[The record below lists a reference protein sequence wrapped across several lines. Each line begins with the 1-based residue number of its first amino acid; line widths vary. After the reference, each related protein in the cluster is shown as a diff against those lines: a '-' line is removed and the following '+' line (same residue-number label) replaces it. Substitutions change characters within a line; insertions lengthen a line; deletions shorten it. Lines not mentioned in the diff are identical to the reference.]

1 MAKLKSINFQCGF
14 GSGNGKPPTRDEL
27 AEIYDTYYLPI
38 YRFVFRQIGDVEL
51 SRELSSDVFCR
62 LLQAVKKDTEIL
74 QRLAPWLFRT
84 ARNIVID
91 HFRRQQHRNHLSIH
105 EETLKSS
112 HNTVEVADQSMSA
125 HLVRKALQ
133 KLTPDQRQV
142 ILLKFMEGLSNQE
155 VAELLSKPVGAVK
168 ALQHRAL
175 STLRELL
182 IPIEERESYENRYA
196 RNPECCY

>member
-1 MAKLKSINFQCGF
+1 MVQLKSIHLQSGF
-14 GSGNGKPPTRDEL
+14 SLANGKAPTSDEL
-27 AEIYDTYYLPI
+27 AEIYDAYYLPI
-38 YRFVFRQIGDVEL
+38 YRFIFRQIGDVEL
-51 SRELSSDVFCR
+51 SRELSADVFCR
-62 LLQAVKKDTEIL
+62 MLQAVKKDVEIV

-91 HFRRQQHRNHLSIH
+91 HFRRQKHRNHLSIH
-105 EETLKSS
+105 EEAIESS
-112 HNTVEVADQSMSA
+112 HDTVESADQRISA
-125 HLVRKALQ
+125 HQVRKALQ

-168 ALQHRAL
+168 SLQHRAL
-175 STLRELL
+175 DTLREML
-182 IPIEERESYENRYA
+182 IPVEERESHENRYV

>member
-1 MAKLKSINFQCGF
+1 MVELKSMHLQSGF
-14 GSGNGKPPTRDEL
+14 SLATGKAPTKDEL

-38 YRFVFRQIGDVEL
+38 YRFIFRQIGDVEL

-62 LLQAVKKDTEIL
+62 LLQAVKKDAEIV
-74 QRLAPWLFRT
+74 QRLAPWLFHT

-105 EETLKSS
+105 EETIESA
-112 HNTVEVADQSMSA
+112 HNTAETADQRMSA
-125 HLVRKALQ
+125 HQVRKALQ
-133 KLTPDQRQV
+133 KLTPEQRQV

-168 ALQHRAL
+168 SLQHRAL
-175 STLRELL
+175 DTLREML
-182 IPIEERESYENRYA
+182 IPVEERESHENRYV